1 MLWTYFEQS
10 LNKVWTFS
18 SNYVQAHISLEHR
31 SFFLPFAWAQS
42 AATTFGGDVTLDF
55 EAAVPEST
63 SKAYEG
69 MIMSIGDQYIP
80 ISWPSLEVR
89 SLYSGV

>member
-1 MLWTYFEQS
+1 MS
-10 LNKVWTFS
+10 
-18 SNYVQAHISLEHR
+18 

-80 ISWPSLEVR
+80 SLDPLLR
-89 SLYSGV
+89 SVLFFLVSNHPKSTALPKNYELG

>member
-1 MLWTYFEQS
+1 MS
-10 LNKVWTFS
+10 
-18 SNYVQAHISLEHR
+18 

-69 MIMSIGDQYIP
+69 MITSIGDQYIP
-80 ISWPSLEVR
+80 IS
-89 SLYSGV
+89 

>member
-1 MLWTYFEQS
+1 MS
-10 LNKVWTFS
+10 
-18 SNYVQAHISLEHR
+18 

-42 AATTFGGDVTLDF
+42 AAAAATFGGDVTLDF

-69 MIMSIGDQYIP
+69 MIRSIGDQYIP
-80 ISWPSLEVR
+80 IS
-89 SLYSGV
+89 

>member
-1 MLWTYFEQS
+1 MGGRAILQPS
-10 LNKVWTFS
+10 
-18 SNYVQAHISLEHR
+18 ILEAADR
-31 SFFLPFAWAQS
+31 VRPAPSVRPSVGRSCPMSSFFLPFAWAQS

-80 ISWPSLEVR
+80 IS
-89 SLYSGV
+89 